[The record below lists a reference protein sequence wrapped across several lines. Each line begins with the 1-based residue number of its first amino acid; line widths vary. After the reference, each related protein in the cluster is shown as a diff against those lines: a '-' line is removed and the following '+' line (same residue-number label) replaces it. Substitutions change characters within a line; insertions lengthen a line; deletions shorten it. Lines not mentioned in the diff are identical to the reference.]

1 MPLVIS
7 PLHDFPMIEPGDG
20 IAPAILDCMN
30 KTGVAMN
37 DGDVFVITQKVI
49 SKAENRYYFLDQVTP
64 SPQALELA
72 LDTDK
77 DPRLVELILRES
89 NEVVRKRKNTLIVEH
104 KLGFV
109 CAGAGIDQSNITS
122 IAGRERVLLLPTDP
136 DRSARMIRK
145 ELMDATDKQI
155 GIMVIDTQG
164 RAWRNG
170 VVGMCIGL
178 SGLPALVDKRGK
190 NDLFGN
196 TLQITVIGVA
206 DELAAAASLMMG
218 QAAEGTPVV
227 HVRGFPYPLEEGNFN
242 DILRSKDV
250 DLFR

>member
-1 MPLVIS
+1 
-7 PLHDFPMIEPGDG
+7 
-20 IAPAILDCMN
+20 
-30 KTGVAMN
+30 
-37 DGDVFVITQKVI
+37 
-49 SKAENRYYFLDQVTP
+49 
-64 SPQALELA
+64 
-72 LDTDK
+72 
-77 DPRLVELILRES
+77 
-89 NEVVRKRKNTLIVEH
+89 
-104 KLGFV
+104 
-109 CAGAGIDQSNITS
+109 
-122 IAGRERVLLLPTDP
+122 
-136 DRSARMIRK
+136 
-145 ELMDATDKQI
+145 
-155 GIMVIDTQG
+155 MVIDTQG